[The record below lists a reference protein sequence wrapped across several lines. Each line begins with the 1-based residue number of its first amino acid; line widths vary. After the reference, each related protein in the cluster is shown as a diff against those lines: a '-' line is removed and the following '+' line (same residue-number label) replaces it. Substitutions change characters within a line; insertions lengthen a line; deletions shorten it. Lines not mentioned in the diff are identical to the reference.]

1 MCIDGRASATMG
13 AMNKRELA
21 KAVAVQADVELKTV
35 VSVIDGFTDV
45 VTAVVSKGEPV
56 SIPGF
61 AKFVKVNRA
70 ARMGRNPATGEAI
83 RIKASKKARI
93 TPVKAFKDAVLA
105 PATAPKLVK
114 GAYPTSDAAVAA
126 AGKSAAPVAAKK
138 APARAAAK
146 KAPARRTTA
155 RKAPAKRAPAK
166 KAVEAGARQE
176 GREKVASK
184 AGPLTRDRP
193 SAAQVQW
200 ASHATRWKR
209 PIRRLPLPKHWL
221 SGPSRSRIPTGCRR
235 TIRPSRRSSAGTPTP
250 WPPVRT
256 PTWTQARDSPSSRR
270 PISLD
275 GATAASQ
282 AAGTARTSR
291 DAARPVRHTRGVPGP
306 VCSWRHS
313 GADEWVTT

>member
-1 MCIDGRASATMG
+1 MCIAGRASATMG

-35 VSVIDGFTDV
+35 ITVIDGFTDV

-126 AGKSAAPVAAKK
+126 AGKSAAP
-138 APARAAAK
+138 AAAK
-146 KAPARRTTA
+146 KAPARLPAKKAPARKAATA
-155 RKAPAKRAPAK
+155 RKAPASRHLRARPGPA
-166 KAVEAGARQE
+166 APGQE
-176 GREKVASK
+176 GREEDSKRSKK
-184 AGPLTRDRP
+184 AGPLPGAGLLRAPGPMDEPQDNEVRATGQSGSGCSHSRTPGRP
-193 SAAQVQW
+193 A
-200 ASHATRWKR
+200 
-209 PIRRLPLPKHWL
+209 PRRNP
-221 SGPSRSRIPTGCRR
+221 IPTGCHR
-235 TIRPSRRSSAGTPTP
+235 TI
-250 WPPVRT
+250 PPMLEIIR
-256 PTWTQARDSPSSRR
+256 A
-270 PISLD
+270 
-275 GATAASQ
+275 
-282 AAGTARTSR
+282 
-291 DAARPVRHTRGVPGP
+291 HTEALEA
-306 VCSWRHS
+306 
-313 GADEWVTT
+313 GADTYVDPRSGYTVLTAGYLARRGYCCESGCRHCPYVRDTEA